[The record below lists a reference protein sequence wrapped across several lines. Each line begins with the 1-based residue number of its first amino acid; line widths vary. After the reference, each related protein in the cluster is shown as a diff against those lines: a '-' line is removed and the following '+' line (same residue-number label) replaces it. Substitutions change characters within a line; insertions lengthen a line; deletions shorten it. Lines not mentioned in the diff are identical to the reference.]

1 MTMRSAPPPLLV
13 ALLGLVIGAGCSPQR
28 DCTARI
34 YHYPHRQVDEVLAR
48 GDFDGWAGTP
58 LAEVCPCI
66 WHVDLDLEPG
76 DYLYELEVDGASTL
90 DELVGLTGWD
100 GEDEHSLLRVEDCAA
115 PAWEVIRANA
125 SADGRIEV
133 ELTFLRAS
141 SGADLDED
149 ALMATLRDGTQLDAS
164 AVLRGGQVTLTA
176 AGLPPGKHTV
186 TVEVADDD
194 GVAAEPLV
202 LPLWVEDTP
211 FAWNDA
217 LIYQVM
223 VDRFATADGPVG
235 DPGAAARGL
244 RHGGDLAGLSRV
256 MELDYFDDL
265 GVNALWISPMV
276 DNPTGAW
283 PGADGHDYEGY
294 HGYWPIDARE
304 VEPDFGSAEDLD
316 TLVAEAHRRGIRV
329 LLDVVPNHVHLE
341 HPYAIDH
348 LDDGWF
354 NGEGDCV
361 CGTEDCP
368 WNEFIETC
376 WFTEYL
382 ADLDLRDT
390 DIARLQAQDVAWWIE
405 RYDLDGVRVDAVP
418 MMPRSATREL
428 VWEIQRRFERGGADL
443 YVVGETFT
451 GSEGWSSIQRT
462 LGPFGLDGQFD
473 FPVMWTLRDT
483 LAHGNGTM
491 VDLREA
497 IGESEAAWGP
507 PGATMAPFVGNHDV
521 TRFLSEAAGDTG
533 DRWEDPPPAPD
544 DDAPYRS
551 LVLAQTVA
559 MTLPGAPVIYYGD
572 EFGMPGSGDPD
583 NRRPMRF
590 SGQLNDRETWTLDQ
604 IARLGRARVCLASL
618 RHGYRH
624 DVFADDHVL
633 AYGLDAGDGHP
644 ALVLINRDDDPVTR
658 TYPIPEAMR
667 LREPAFLVDVFSGAE
682 VVVQWGATGYL
693 TLPAQSAMVLV
704 PAASGCSAF

>member
-1 MTMRSAPPPLLV
+1 MMARVAHLQWISGLLI
-13 ALLGLVIGAGCSPQR
+13 LLFQGGCSPQR

-48 GDFDGWAGTP
+48 GDFDGWTGTV
-58 LAEVCPCI
+58 LEEVCPCI

-76 DYLYELEVDGASTL
+76 DYLYQLEVDGAITL
-90 DELVGLTGWD
+90 DELVGLTGYD
-100 GEDEHSLLRVEDCAA
+100 GDDEYSLLRVEDCSQ
-115 PAWEVIRANA
+115 PAWEVNRAQA
-125 SADGRIEV
+125 TAEGQIEV
-133 ELTFLRAS
+133 ELTFLRAG
-141 SGADLDED
+141 SGAALDPD
-149 ALMATLRDGTQLDAS
+149 SVVATLRDGTTLNAS
-164 AVLRGGQVTLTA
+164 HVARDGRVTLN
-176 AGLPPGKHTV
+176 AGSLPQGKHTV
-186 TVEVADDD
+186 LVEAADDD
-194 GVAAEPLV
+194 GAAPEPLV
-202 LPLWVEDTP
+202 LPLWVEETP
-211 FAWNDA
+211 FSWNDA
-217 LIYQVM
+217 LVYQVM
-223 VDRFATADGPVG
+223 VDRFATADGPLE
-235 DPGAAARGL
+235 DPGPASRGL
-244 RHGGDLAGLSRV
+244 RHGGDLPGLLRV

-276 DNPTGAW
+276 DNPDGTW
-283 PGADGHDYEGY
+283 PGTDGHDYEGY
-294 HGYWPIDARE
+294 HGYWPIDSRE
-304 VEPDFGSAEDLD
+304 VEPDFGSVEDLD
-316 TLVAEAHRRGIRV
+316 ALVAEAHRRGIRI

-341 HPYAIDH
+341 HPYFDEH
-348 LDDGWF
+348 FDEGWF
-354 NGEGDCV
+354 NGNGDCV

-368 WNEFIETC
+368 WSEAIETC

-382 ADLDLRDT
+382 PDLDLRDT
-390 DIARLQAQDVAWWIE
+390 TIARLQAQDVAWWIE
-405 RYDLDGVRVDAVP
+405 RFDLDGVRVDAVP

-491 VDLREA
+491 ADLRDA
-497 IGESEAAWGP
+497 IRESEAAWGP
-507 PGATMAPFVGNHDV
+507 PGAVMAPFVGNHDV

-544 DDAPYRS
+544 DEAPYRR

-590 SGQLNDRETWTLDQ
+590 SSQLSDHESWTLDQ
-604 IARLGRARVCLASL
+604 IARLGRARSCLPSL
-618 RHGYRH
+618 RHGHRH
-624 DVFADDHVL
+624 AVFADEHVL
-633 AYGLDAGDGHP
+633 AYGLDDGDGYP
-644 ALVLINRDDDPVTR
+644 ALVLVNRDDESVTR
-658 TYPIPEAMR
+658 PYPIPSAMR
-667 LREPAFLVDVFSGAE
+667 LAEPTTLVDVFTGTE
-682 VVVQWGATGYL
+682 VVVEWGATSYL
-693 TLPAQSAMVLV
+693 SLDAQSAMVLV
-704 PAASGCSAF
+704 PTGSGCAGN